1 MENFAE
7 SINRFL
13 EFREY
18 KVLSGKGSIRKE
30 TAEKKARLEY
40 DEFNKTQKI
49 NSDFDKEIKKLLK
62 SEN

>member
-30 TAEKKARLEY
+30 TAEKKA
-40 DEFNKTQKI
+40 
-49 NSDFDKEIKKLLK
+49 
-62 SEN
+62 